1 MQVQQASGRS
11 IEGIGPDTH
20 PFKDV
25 EGFDSLSGVE
35 ATVLLSDSVGW
46 DLPDSVFVPEQGSRA
61 LSVNEVADRVLSLH
75 EPTEGDGMNEQ
86 EITRLEIASR
96 LKLAR
101 EMAGLTQGQVASRL
115 GWHRPTV
122 SEIEGRT

>member
-1 MQVQQASGRS
+1 
-11 IEGIGPDTH
+11 
-20 PFKDV
+20 
-25 EGFDSLSGVE
+25 
-35 ATVLLSDSVGW
+35 
-46 DLPDSVFVPEQGSRA
+46 
-61 LSVNEVADRVLSLH
+61 
-75 EPTEGDGMNEQ
+75 MNEQ

-122 SEIEGRT
+122 SEIEAGRRRVLAEELRSLAELYGVNTPWVIGEAEEDGISDRARLAARQLGKLSDEDLDRLLLLIRSLKSSDGS